1 MVGDHPVLAPTV
13 ELDMASLPRW
23 HDALT
28 STIEQHRGSTLL
40 VDLDGVGSIDDLAI
54 GVLLAASA
62 RARDRGG
69 SLELVATN
77 PTMRSRFTRLGLDR
91 AIPVR
96 SRLSP

>member
-1 MVGDHPVLAPTV
+1 MVGDHPVLTPSI
-13 ELDMASLPRW
+13 ELDTASLPRW

-28 STIEQHRGSTLL
+28 STIEQHRGSTVLI
-40 VDLDGVGSIDDLAI
+40 DLDGVASIDDLAI

-69 SLELVATN
+69 SLELVASN
-77 PTMRSRFTRLGLDR
+77 PSMRSRFTRLGLDR